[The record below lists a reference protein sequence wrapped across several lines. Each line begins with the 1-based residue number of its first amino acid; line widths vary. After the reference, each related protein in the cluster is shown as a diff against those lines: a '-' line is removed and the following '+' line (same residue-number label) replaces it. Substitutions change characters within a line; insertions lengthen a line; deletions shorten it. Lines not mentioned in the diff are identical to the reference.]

1 MQIRGGGPILTANGA
16 DQIRATGE
24 MTQLVSALRR
34 GYGIARSTVIYRGN
48 PLKLRRARAF
58 YRQFIRRDDLC
69 FDIGAHVGDRLT
81 HFLGLGARVVA
92 VEPQPRLMA
101 GLKRRFGDDP
111 RVILISAALGG
122 AQGKAKLSI
131 DPAHPTVATLSPDY
145 IAQAGA
151 SRGFRG
157 VRWREE
163 VEVDVTTL
171 DALIAAHGVPAF
183 CKIDVEGYEHAV
195 LEGLSRPL
203 PGLSLEY
210 LPAALDP
217 ALVAIARLN
226 RLGTYRF
233 NRSVGESMTL
243 AIPRWLGA
251 AEMSAE
257 LKRLSR
263 NEKAGDVYAFL
274 DDRGASR

>member
-1 MQIRGGGPILTANGA
+1 
-16 DQIRATGE
+16 
-24 MTQLVSALRR
+24 MTQLVSTLRR
-34 GYGIARSTVIYRGN
+34 SYGIARSTMIYRGN
-48 PLKLRRARAF
+48 PLKRRRARAF
-58 YRQFIRRDDLC
+58 YRQFIRPGDLC
-69 FDIGAHVGDRLT
+69 FDIGAHVGDRLA
-81 HFLGLGARVVA
+81 HFLSLGARVVA

-101 GLKRRFGDDP
+101 GLKRRFGNDP
-111 RVILISAALGG
+111 RVILISAALGS
-122 AQGKAKLSI
+122 ARGKARLAI

-145 IAQAGA
+145 IVQAGE
-151 SRGFRG
+151 SPGFRH
-157 VRWREE
+157 VRWREQ

-210 LPAALDP
+210 LPVALDP

-233 NRSVGESMTL
+233 NRSVGESMSL

-251 AEMSAE
+251 AEIGAE
-257 LKRLSR
+257 LKRLPR
-263 NEKAGDVYAFL
+263 NDKAGDIYAFL
-274 DDRGASR
+274 DDRGTSR

>member
-1 MQIRGGGPILTANGA
+1 
-16 DQIRATGE
+16 

-48 PLKLRRARAF
+48 PLKLLRARAF
-58 YRQFIRRDDLC
+58 YRQFIRPGDLC
-69 FDIGAHVGDRLT
+69 FDIGAHVGDRLA

-101 GLKRRFGDDP
+101 GLKRRYGNDP
-111 RVILISAALGG
+111 RVILISAALGS
-122 AQGKAKLSI
+122 ARGKATLAI
-131 DPAHPTVATLSPDY
+131 DPAHPSVATLSPDY
-145 IAQAGA
+145 ITQAGE
-151 SRGFRG
+151 SRGFRH
-157 VRWREE
+157 VRWREQVE
-163 VEVDVTTL
+163 VEVTTL
-171 DALIAAHGVPAF
+171 DALIALHGVPAF

-251 AEMSAE
+251 AEMAAQ
-257 LKRLSR
+257 LKRLPR
-263 NEKAGDVYAFL
+263 TEKAGDIYAFL
-274 DDRGASR
+274 DDGGTSR

>member
-1 MQIRGGGPILTANGA
+1 MASLLSRF
-16 DQIRATGE
+16 RH
-24 MTQLVSALRR
+24 
-34 GYGIARSTVIYRGN
+34 GYGIARSTVVYRGN

-58 YRQFIRRDDLC
+58 YRQFIHSGDLC
-69 FDIGAHVGDRLT
+69 FDIGAHVGDRLA
-81 HFLGLGARVVA
+81 HFLSLGARVVA

-101 GLKRRFGDDP
+101 GLKRRFGNDP
-111 RVILISAALGG
+111 RVTLIAAAVG
-122 AQGKAKLSI
+122 ATGGKAKLAI

-145 IAQAGA
+145 IAQAGE
-151 SRGFRG
+151 SRGFRR

-163 VEVDVTTL
+163 VEVEVTTL

-203 PGLSLEY
+203 PGLSIEY

-233 NRSVGESMTL
+233 NRSVGESMVL
-243 AIPRWLGA
+243 AIPRWMGA
-251 AEMSAE
+251 AEIGAE
-257 LKRLSR
+257 LKRLPR
-263 NEKAGDVYAFL
+263 DDKAGDVYAFL
-274 DDRGASR
+274 DDAGTSR

>member
-1 MQIRGGGPILTANGA
+1 
-16 DQIRATGE
+16 
-24 MTQLVSALRR
+24 MTQLRSALRR

-48 PLKLRRARAF
+48 PLKLRRAKAF
-58 YRQFIRRDDLC
+58 YRQFIRPGDLC
-69 FDIGAHVGDRLT
+69 FDVGAHVGDRLA
-81 HFLGLGARVVA
+81 HFLSLSARVVA
-92 VEPQPRLMA
+92 VEPQPRMMA
-101 GLKRRFGDDP
+101 GLKRRFGDNP
-111 RVILISAALGG
+111 QVTLISAALGG
-122 AQGKAKLSI
+122 APGRAKLAI

-145 IAQAGA
+145 IAQAGE
-151 SRGFRG
+151 SRGFRH

-163 VEVDVTTL
+163 VEVEVTTL
-171 DALIAAHGVPAF
+171 DTLIAAHGVPAF

-243 AIPRWLGA
+243 AVPRWLGA
-251 AEMSAE
+251 AEIGAE
-257 LKRLSR
+257 LKRLPPD
-263 NEKAGDVYAFL
+263 EKAGDVYAFL
-274 DDRGASR
+274 DDRTVSR

>member
-1 MQIRGGGPILTANGA
+1 M
-16 DQIRATGE
+16 
-24 MTQLVSALRR
+24 SA
-34 GYGIARSTVIYRGN
+34 IASLIS
-48 PLKLRRARAF
+48 AA
-58 YRQFIRRDDLC
+58 
-69 FDIGAHVGDRLT
+69 
-81 HFLGLGARVVA
+81 LGARVVA

-101 GLKRRFGDDP
+101 GLKRRFGKDP
-111 RVILISAALGG
+111 SVILIDAALG
-122 AQGKAKLSI
+122 AAHGKARLAI

-145 IAQAGA
+145 IAQAGE
-151 SRGFRG
+151 SRGFRH

-163 VEVDVTTL
+163 VEVEVTTL
-171 DALIAAHGVPAF
+171 DALIAAHGAPAF

-210 LPAALDP
+210 LPAALEP

-233 NRSVGESMTL
+233 NRSVGESMAL

-251 AEMSAE
+251 AEIGAE
-257 LKRLSR
+257 LKRLPR
-263 NEKAGDVYAFL
+263 DDKAGDVYAFL
-274 DDRGASR
+274 DDGTIGR